1 MYKNKTRG
9 ERVVVIQSIQRTNG
23 DIEQTNQVT
32 SLRQRENITS
42 FEQVLKE
49 KSSGTGKGTLDDYF
63 QEASETYGVP
73 LSLLKAV
80 AKAESDFNP
89 NVVSSA
95 GAVGIMQL
103 MPATAKELGVQN
115 IYDVK
120 ENIMGGAKELSGLL
134 KRYDGDLTLT
144 LAGYNAGIGNVQKY
158 GGVPPFQE
166 TQNYIKKI
174 TSYLGEEIEIPTSRD
189 QVNVEYAEQESQV
202 LEGNPLTVEE
212 QNQFGEKT
220 SLSEKEL
227 FQYYVETMKYQIQ
240 ASFYQKISLTEEESL

>member
-1 MYKNKTRG
+1 M
-9 ERVVVIQSIQRTNG
+9 VIQSIQRKSG
-23 DIEQTNQVT
+23 DIEQTNQAI
-32 SLRQRENITS
+32 SLRQRENVTS

-49 KSSGTGKGTLDDYF
+49 KSNGKGTLDDYF
-63 QEASETYGVP
+63 QEASQTYGVP
-73 LSLLKAV
+73 VSLLKAV

-134 KRYDGDLTLT
+134 KRYHGDLTLT

-174 TSYLGEEIEIPTSRD
+174 TSYLGTEIEIPTTKN
-189 QVNVEYAEQESQV
+189 QVNMESFDQENRV
-202 LEGNPLTVEE
+202 LAGNPLTVEG
-212 QNQFGEKT
+212 QDQFVEKN
-220 SLSEKEL
+220 SLSQKEL

-240 ASFYQKISLTEEESL
+240 ASFYQTISFTEEESL

>member
-1 MYKNKTRG
+1 M
-9 ERVVVIQSIQRTNG
+9 VIQSIQRTNG

-174 TSYLGEEIEIPTSRD
+174 TSYLGEEIEIPTSRN

-240 ASFYQKISLTEEESL
+240 ASFYQKISLTEEENL

>member
-1 MYKNKTRG
+1 MNIQSLPLTELQSNYNQKITRKNKESPSFKTTLKKA
-9 ERVVVIQSIQRTNG
+9 SIHSDNSQL
-23 DIEQTNQVT
+23 EQ
-32 SLRQRENITS
+32 
-42 FEQVLKE
+42 
-49 KSSGTGKGTLDDYF
+49 YF

-103 MPATAKELGVQN
+103 MPTTAKELGVQN

-174 TSYLGEEIEIPTSRD
+174 TSYLGEEIEIPTNRN
-189 QVNVEYAEQESQV
+189 QVNMESSDQESQV
-202 LEGNPLTVEE
+202 LAGNSSTVEA
-212 QNQFGEKT
+212 QSQFGEKN

-227 FQYYVETMKYQIQ
+227 LQYYVESMKYQIQ
-240 ASFYQKISLTEEESL
+240 ASFYQTISLTEEESL

>member
-1 MYKNKTRG
+1 MVCICK
-9 ERVVVIQSIQRTNG
+9 ERSEFIMNIQSISLANLQSLYNQKVTNT
-23 DIEQTNQVT
+23 TN
-32 SLRQRENITS
+32 SKS
-42 FEQVLKE
+42 FQDALKE
-49 KSSGTGKGTLDDYF
+49 ASLSSGSNQLEQYF

-174 TSYLGEEIEIPTSRD
+174 TSYLGEEIEIPTNRN
-189 QVNVEYAEQESQV
+189 QVNMESYDGESQV
-202 LEGNPLTVEE
+202 LVGNPSTVEA
-212 QNQFGEKT
+212 QSQFGEKN

-227 FQYYVETMKYQIQ
+227 LQYYVESMKYQIQ
-240 ASFYQKISLTEEESL
+240 ASFYQTISLTEEESL

>member
-1 MYKNKTRG
+1 M
-9 ERVVVIQSIQRTNG
+9 VIQSIQRTNG

-174 TSYLGEEIEIPTSRD
+174 TSYLGEEIEIPTSRN

>member
-1 MYKNKTRG
+1 M
-9 ERVVVIQSIQRTNG
+9 VIQSIPRKSG
-23 DIEQTNQVT
+23 DIEQTNQAI
-32 SLRQRENITS
+32 SLRQRENVTS

-49 KSSGTGKGTLDDYF
+49 KSNGKGTLDDYF
-63 QEASETYGVP
+63 QEASQTYGVP
-73 LSLLKAV
+73 VSLLKAV

-134 KRYDGDLTLT
+134 KRYHGDLTLT

-174 TSYLGEEIEIPTSRD
+174 TSYLGKEIEIPTTKN
-189 QVNVEYAEQESQV
+189 QVNMESSDQENRV
-202 LEGNPLTVEE
+202 LAGNPLTVEG
-212 QNQFGEKT
+212 QDQFVEKN
-220 SLSEKEL
+220 SLSQKEL
-227 FQYYVETMKYQIQ
+227 LQYYVESMKYQIQ
-240 ASFYQKISLTEEESL
+240 ASFYQTISFTEEEKL

>member
-9 ERVVVIQSIQRTNG
+9 ERVVVIQSIQKKNG

-134 KRYDGDLTLT
+134 KRYHGDLTLT

-174 TSYLGEEIEIPTSRD
+174 TSYLGEEIEIPTSRN
-189 QVNVEYAEQESQV
+189 QVNVEYVEQESQV

-220 SLSEKEL
+220 SLWEKEL

-240 ASFYQKISLTEEESL
+240 ASFYQTISLTEEESL

>member
-1 MYKNKTRG
+1 M
-9 ERVVVIQSIQRTNG
+9 VIQSIQKKNG

-134 KRYDGDLTLT
+134 KRYHGDLTLT

-174 TSYLGEEIEIPTSRD
+174 TSYLGEEIEIPTSRN
-189 QVNVEYAEQESQV
+189 QVNVEYVEQESQV

-220 SLSEKEL
+220 SLWEKEL

-240 ASFYQKISLTEEESL
+240 ASFYQTISLTEEESL

>member
-1 MYKNKTRG
+1 M
-9 ERVVVIQSIQRTNG
+9 QSIQKKNG

-32 SLRQRENITS
+32 SLRQRKNITS

-134 KRYDGDLTLT
+134 KRYHGDLTLT

-174 TSYLGEEIEIPTSRD
+174 TSYLGEEIEIPTSRN
-189 QVNVEYAEQESQV
+189 QVNVEYVEQESQV

-220 SLSEKEL
+220 SLWEKEL

-240 ASFYQKISLTEEESL
+240 ASFYQTISLTEEESL

>member
-1 MYKNKTRG
+1 M
-9 ERVVVIQSIQRTNG
+9 VIQSIQRKSG
-23 DIEQTNQVT
+23 DIEQTNQAI
-32 SLRQRENITS
+32 SLRQRENVTS

-49 KSSGTGKGTLDDYF
+49 KSNGKGTLDDYF
-63 QEASETYGVP
+63 QEASEIYGVP

-120 ENIMGGAKELSGLL
+120 ENIMGGAKELSSLL
-134 KRYDGDLTLT
+134 KRYHGDLTLT

-174 TSYLGEEIEIPTSRD
+174 TSYLGEEIEIPTNRN
-189 QVNVEYAEQESQV
+189 QVNMESFDQENQV
-202 LEGNPLTVEE
+202 LAGNPLTVEG
-212 QNQFGEKT
+212 QDQFVEKN
-220 SLSEKEL
+220 SLSQKEL
-227 FQYYVETMKYQIQ
+227 LQYYVESMKYQIQ
-240 ASFYQKISLTEEESL
+240 ASFYQTISFTEEEKL

>member
-1 MYKNKTRG
+1 MNIQSLPLTELQSNYNQKITRKNKESPSFKTTLKKA
-9 ERVVVIQSIQRTNG
+9 SIHSDNSQL
-23 DIEQTNQVT
+23 EQ
-32 SLRQRENITS
+32 
-42 FEQVLKE
+42 
-49 KSSGTGKGTLDDYF
+49 YF

-174 TSYLGEEIEIPTSRD
+174 TSYLGEEIEIPTNRN
-189 QVNVEYAEQESQV
+189 QVNMESSDQESQV
-202 LEGNPLTVEE
+202 LAGNSSTVEA
-212 QNQFGEKT
+212 QSQFGEKN

-227 FQYYVETMKYQIQ
+227 LQYYVESMKYQIQ
-240 ASFYQKISLTEEESL
+240 ASFYQTISLTEEESL

>member
-1 MYKNKTRG
+1 M
-9 ERVVVIQSIQRTNG
+9 VIQSIQRKNG
-23 DIEQTNQVT
+23 DMEQTNQAT
-32 SLRQRENITS
+32 LIRQRENSTS
-42 FEQVLKE
+42 FENVLKE
-49 KSSGTGKGTLDDYF
+49 KSNERGTLNDYF
-63 QEASETYGVP
+63 QEASQTYGVP

-115 IYDVK
+115 IYDVR

-134 KRYDGDLTLT
+134 KRYHGDLTLT

-174 TSYLGEEIEIPTSRD
+174 TSYLGEEIEIPTSRN
-189 QVNVEYAEQESQV
+189 QVNVKYADQENRV
-202 LEGNPLTVEE
+202 LAGNPLTVEG
-212 QNQFGEKT
+212 QDSFVEKN
-220 SLSEKEL
+220 SLSQKEL
-227 FQYYVETMKYQIQ
+227 LQYYVESMKYQIQ
-240 ASFYQKISLTEEESL
+240 ASFYQKISFTEEEKL

>member
-174 TSYLGEEIEIPTSRD
+174 TSYLGEEIEIPTSRN

-240 ASFYQKISLTEEESL
+240 ASFYQKISLTEEENL

>member
-1 MYKNKTRG
+1 M
-9 ERVVVIQSIQRTNG
+9 VIQSIQKKNG

-49 KSSGTGKGTLDDYF
+49 KSSGTSKGTLDDYF

-134 KRYDGDLTLT
+134 KRYHGDLTLT

-158 GGVPPFQE
+158 GGHK
-166 TQNYIKKI
+166 IILKK
-174 TSYLGEEIEIPTSRD
+174 
-189 QVNVEYAEQESQV
+189 
-202 LEGNPLTVEE
+202 
-212 QNQFGEKT
+212 
-220 SLSEKEL
+220 SLL
-227 FQYYVETMKYQIQ
+227 I
-240 ASFYQKISLTEEESL
+240 

>member
-1 MYKNKTRG
+1 M
-9 ERVVVIQSIQRTNG
+9 VIQSIQRKSG
-23 DIEQTNQVT
+23 DIEQTNQAI
-32 SLRQRENITS
+32 SLRQRENVTS

-49 KSSGTGKGTLDDYF
+49 KSNGKGTLDDYF
-63 QEASETYGVP
+63 QEASQTYGVP

-174 TSYLGEEIEIPTSRD
+174 TSYLGEEIEIPTSRN

-202 LEGNPLTVEE
+202 LVGNSSTVEG
-212 QNQFGEKT
+212 QSQFVEKN
-220 SLSEKEL
+220 SLSQKEL
-227 FQYYVETMKYQIQ
+227 LQYYVESMKYQIQ
-240 ASFYQKISLTEEESL
+240 ASFYQTISFTEEEKL

>member
-1 MYKNKTRG
+1 
-9 ERVVVIQSIQRTNG
+9 VVIQSIQRTNG

-174 TSYLGEEIEIPTSRD
+174 TSYLGEEIEIPTSRN

-240 ASFYQKISLTEEESL
+240 ASFYQKISLTEEENL

>member
-1 MYKNKTRG
+1 M
-9 ERVVVIQSIQRTNG
+9 VIQSIQRKSG
-23 DIEQTNQVT
+23 DIEETNQAI
-32 SLRQRENITS
+32 SLRQRENVTS

-49 KSSGTGKGTLDDYF
+49 KSNGKGTLDDYF
-63 QEASETYGVP
+63 EEASEIYGVP

-115 IYDVK
+115 IYDVR

-174 TSYLGEEIEIPTSRD
+174 TSYLGEEIEIPTSRN

-202 LEGNPLTVEE
+202 LEGNPLTVEG

-240 ASFYQKISLTEEESL
+240 ASFYQTISLTEEESL

>member
-1 MYKNKTRG
+1 M
-9 ERVVVIQSIQRTNG
+9 VIQSIQRKSG
-23 DIEQTNQVT
+23 DIEETNQAI
-32 SLRQRENITS
+32 SLRQRENVTS

-49 KSSGTGKGTLDDYF
+49 KSNGKGTLDDYF
-63 QEASETYGVP
+63 EEASEIYGVP

-174 TSYLGEEIEIPTSRD
+174 TSYLGEEIEIPTNRN
-189 QVNVEYAEQESQV
+189 QVNMESYDEESQV
-202 LEGNPLTVEE
+202 LVGNPSTVEA
-212 QNQFGEKT
+212 QSQFGEKN

-227 FQYYVETMKYQIQ
+227 LQYYVESMKYQIQ
-240 ASFYQKISLTEEESL
+240 ASFYQTISLTEEESL

>member
-1 MYKNKTRG
+1 MN
-9 ERVVVIQSIQRTNG
+9 IQSLPVTELQFNYNQKITRKDKESPSFKTTLKKASLHSGNSQL
-23 DIEQTNQVT
+23 EQ
-32 SLRQRENITS
+32 
-42 FEQVLKE
+42 
-49 KSSGTGKGTLDDYF
+49 YF
-63 QEASETYGVP
+63 QEASEIYGVP
-73 LSLLKAV
+73 LSLLKAL

-174 TSYLGEEIEIPTSRD
+174 TSYLGEEIEIPTSRN

-240 ASFYQKISLTEEESL
+240 ASFYQTISLTEEESL

>member
-1 MYKNKTRG
+1 M
-9 ERVVVIQSIQRTNG
+9 QSIQRTNG

-174 TSYLGEEIEIPTSRD
+174 TSYLGEEIEIPTSRN

-240 ASFYQKISLTEEESL
+240 ASFYQKISLTEEENL